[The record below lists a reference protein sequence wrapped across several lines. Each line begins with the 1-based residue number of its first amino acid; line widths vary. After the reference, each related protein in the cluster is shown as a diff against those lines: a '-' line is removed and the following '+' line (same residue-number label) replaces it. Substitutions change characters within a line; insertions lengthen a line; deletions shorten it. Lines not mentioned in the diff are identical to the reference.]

1 MPRAEVGSQKWL
13 ANKMKS
19 KGLQKLKWYCQ
30 MCEKQCRDENGFK
43 CHRLSEGHQR
53 MMQVFCQNS
62 GRFMDG
68 FSRTFENEFMK
79 LMRTRYCKTKILANS
94 VYQELISDKQHV
106 HMNATIWV
114 TLSEFVL
121 YLGRSG
127 KCKVEHTP
135 KGWYIEYIDQEKLKR
150 EEDER
155 ARFKREITLEEKHNK
170 LIQKLIE
177 EARDR
182 GEFDEQDEY
191 TPLIKDPN
199 EKIVITTNINTTAT
213 SDRSNRGVNV
223 FKEFYHRSKHQ
234 DSGKEGHNKGRDS
247 EIDGNTH
254 SRDGDGKTRE
264 KRKSELELLMEYTQK
279 RSKHN
284 RIRYQ
289 DDKQRHRR
297 SDSVSSKDSEEPG
310 TWLCNDIM
318 VKVILKSH
326 EMYKQK
332 FKVIHVS
339 NNVAT
344 LESAN
349 GTFQIQDK
357 YLETVIP
364 KEKNG
369 VKILSGKNKGLIGTL
384 VSTDPDNLKA
394 SVSIHGNLFEFDY
407 DDISHYAS

>member
-1 MPRAEVGSQKWL
+1 MPRAEVGTHKWL

-155 ARFKREITLEEKHNK
+155 AKMKREITLEQMHQR
-170 LIQKLIE
+170 LIQKLVD
-177 EARDR
+177 EARESGAFDR
-182 GEFDEQDEY
+182 EEEY
-191 TPLIKDPN
+191 TPLMKDPDQ
-199 EKIVITTNINTTAT
+199 KIIINTNITTTNTEEP
-213 SDRSNRGVNV
+213 NKGVNV
-223 FKEFYHRSKHQ
+223 FKQFYRKNKSLNEKQEPATSKT
-234 DSGKEGHNKGRDS
+234 EGS
-247 EIDGNTH
+247 
-254 SRDGDGKTRE
+254 
-264 KRKSELELLMEYTQK
+264 KRKSELESIMESNKRFKESHYDKPLNKNGTTQ
-279 RSKHN
+279 
-284 RIRYQ
+284 
-289 DDKQRHRR
+289 
-297 SDSVSSKDSEEPG
+297 E
-310 TWLCNDIM
+310 TWLCNDIL
-318 VKVILKSH
+318 VKIILKTH

-332 FKVIHVS
+332 FKVVKVS
-339 NNVAT
+339 NNTAT
-344 LESAN
+344 LDTGN
-349 GTFQIQDK
+349 GTLQIQDK
-357 YLETVIP
+357 YLETVLP
-364 KEKNG
+364 GVNG
-369 VKILSGKNKGLIGTL
+369 RVKVLSGRNRGLVGTL
-384 VSTDPDNLKA
+384 VSADPDSLKA
-394 SVSIHGNLFEFDY
+394 KVSVQGNLMELTY
-407 DDISHYAS
+407 DDISQYLPLQIIVVFVYPLPKCLKLADLVKVSKVLI

>member
-106 HMNATIWV
+106 HMNATVWV

-155 ARFKREITLEEKHNK
+155 ARFKREVTLEEKHYK

-182 GEFDEQDEY
+182 GEFEDQDEY
-191 TPLIKDPN
+191 TPLMKDPN
-199 EKIVITTNINTTAT
+199 EKIVITTNVNTTAT
-213 SDRSNRGVNV
+213 SDHTNRGVNV
-223 FKEFYHRSKHQ
+223 FKEFYHRSKNQ
-234 DSGKEGHNKGRDS
+234 DRDKEGHSKRGDS
-247 EIDGNTH
+247 ERDGRTH
-254 SRDGDGKTRE
+254 SRDGDDKSRE

-284 RIRYQ
+284 RN
-289 DDKQRHRR
+289 
-297 SDSVSSKDSEEPG
+297 SGSSKESEEPD

-332 FKVIHVS
+332 FKVIRVS

-344 LESAN
+344 LEYTN

-364 KEKNG
+364 KEKNR

-384 VSTDPDNLKA
+384 VSADPDNLKA

-407 DDISHYAS
+407 DSISQYVS